1 MRRMTISRS
10 SRTTRTAV
18 AAVAVLLAVPLL
30 GARLSA
36 QDTTK
41 AKPAPTDTTKAKAAP
56 ADTAS
61 SLLQQAAT
69 GDTHVVAK
77 GETLWSIARLYFNDP
92 LLWPEIY
99 RLNTATVEDPHWIY
113 PGQVLQINGNA
124 DTTTVVAQTDTT
136 KVVAQTPTP
145 VDTVHADTV
154 KADTMHAVAVDT
166 TPKADTT
173 AVAAP
178 PAADTTG
185 PPPPEETVS
194 NDNGETIFD
203 HPITPKQQVE
213 NQLRAYLHQVYRPV
227 RPGEFY
233 SAGWLTEGEK
243 LPWGEVVGNTA
254 RPAITRLSQVTEA
267 GQYEEIAISP
277 PGNASYH
284 VGDSL
289 LLARRDRDVSGWGD
303 VIVPVGIARVTTVQ
317 PKQVLGTVIQQ
328 YGRIHSGNLAL
339 PLEPFRNPGETRPAP
354 VTQGLE
360 GAIVAQRDLEPLA
373 GTQTIY
379 FIDKGRSEGVVPGDI
394 FEAYRPSTGE
404 MGSASEQV
412 LVQFL
417 IVHTREHSA
426 SALVIGITQPNI
438 RAGTKVRLVR
448 KMPS

>member
-1 MRRMTISRS
+1 MTISRS
-10 SRTTRTAV
+10 SRSTRT
-18 AAVAVLLAVPLL
+18 AVAVLLAVVAIPLL
-30 GARLSA
+30 GARVSA

-41 AKPAPTDTTKAKAAP
+41 AKPAPADTSKAAKP
-56 ADTAS
+56 DTAS

-113 PGQVLQINGNA
+113 PGQVLQVNGNA
-124 DTTTVVAQTDTT
+124 DTTTTVVAQTDTA

-154 KADTMHAVAVDT
+154 KADTAHAVVDT
-166 TPKADTT
+166 TPKLDTT

-178 PAADTTG
+178 AAADTTG
-185 PPPPEETVS
+185 PPPPEPVS
-194 NDNGETIFD
+194 NNNGETIFD
-203 HPITPKQQVE
+203 HPVTPKQQIE

-243 LPWGEVVGNTA
+243 LPWGDVVGATA
-254 RPAITRLSQVTEA
+254 RPAITRLTQLTEA
-267 GQYEEIAISP
+267 GQYQEIAITP

-317 PKQVLGTVIQQ
+317 PKQVLGTIIQQ
-328 YGRIHSGNLAL
+328 YGRIHTGNLAL
-339 PLEPFRNPGETRPAP
+339 PLEPFRNPGESRPAP
-354 VTQGLE
+354 VTQGLQ
-360 GAIVAQRDLEPLA
+360 GSIVAQRDLEPLA

-379 FIDKGRSEGVVPGDI
+379 FIDKGRSEGVTPGDI
-394 FEAYRPSTGE
+394 FEAYRPATGD
-404 MGSASEQV
+404 MGTASEQV

>member
-10 SRTTRTAV
+10 SRSTWTV
-18 AAVAVLLAVPLL
+18 LAVLLALPLL
-30 GARLSA
+30 GGGLSA

-41 AKPAPTDTTKAKAAP
+41 AKPDTTAPKAP

-61 SLLQQAAT
+61 SLLQQPAT

-77 GETLWSIARLYFNDP
+77 GETLWSIARLYYNDP

-99 RLNTATVEDPHWIY
+99 RLNTASVEDPHWIY
-113 PGQVLQINGNA
+113 PGQVLQVSG
-124 DTTTVVAQTDTT
+124 DTTTVVAQQPESTQ
-136 KVVAQTPTP
+136 VVAQQAAP
-145 VDTVHADTV
+145 VDTVHADTT
-154 KADTMHAVAVDT
+154 ARMDTTHVAVDT
-166 TPKADTT
+166 TPALDTT

-178 PAADTTG
+178 PAADTTAP
-185 PPPPEETVS
+185 PPPPEPAT
-194 NDNGETIFD
+194 DNYLTIFD
-203 HPITPKQQVE
+203 RPLTPRQQVE
-213 NQLRAYLHQVYRPV
+213 SQLRAYLHQPYRPV

-233 SAGWLTEGEK
+233 SAGWLTEGED
-243 LPWGEVVGNTA
+243 LPWGKVLGNTA
-254 RPAITRLSQVTEA
+254 QPAIHRLSQVTVA
-267 GQYEEIAISP
+267 GEYQEIAIDP
-277 PGNASYH
+277 PGHASYH

-289 LLARRDRDVSGWGD
+289 LLARLDRDVSGWGD
-303 VIVPVGIARVTTVQ
+303 VVVPVGIARVTTVQ
-317 PKQVLGTVIQQ
+317 PRQVLASVIQQ
-328 YGRIHSGNLAL
+328 FGRIHTDNLAL

-379 FIDKGRSEGVVPGDI
+379 FIDKGRSDGVVPGDI
-394 FEAYRPSTGE
+394 FEAYRPATGE
-404 MGSASEQV
+404 MGTASEQV

-426 SALVIGITQPNI
+426 SALVIGITQPDI
-438 RAGTKVRLVR
+438 KAGTKVRLVR

>member
-10 SRTTRTAV
+10 SRTAV
-18 AAVAVLLAVPLL
+18 WAVLLAVPLL
-30 GARLSA
+30 GARLGA

-41 AKPAPTDTTKAKAAP
+41 AKPAPADTAKAAKAAP

-61 SLLQQAAT
+61 SLLQQQAT

-113 PGQVLQINGNA
+113 PGQVLQVNG
-124 DTTTVVAQTDTT
+124 DTTTMVAQTDTT
-136 KVVAQTPTP
+136 HVVAQAPTPT
-145 VDTVHADTV
+145 DTIHADTV
-154 KADTMHAVAVDT
+154 KADTAHAVVDT
-166 TPKADTT
+166 TPKLDTT
-173 AVAAP
+173 AVAAAP
-178 PAADTTG
+178 SADTAA
-185 PPPPEETVS
+185 PPPPEPVAT
-194 NDNGETIFD
+194 DNLTIFD
-203 HPITPKQQVE
+203 RPITPKQQIE
-213 NQLRAYLHQVYRPV
+213 NQLRAYLHQPYRPV

-233 SAGWLTEGEK
+233 SAGWLTEGED
-243 LPWGEVVGNTA
+243 LPWGEVLGNTA
-254 RPAITRLSQVTEA
+254 RPAITRLSQITVA
-267 GQYEEIAISP
+267 GQFEEVAVTP

-289 LLARRDRDVSGWGD
+289 LLARRDRDISGWGD
-303 VIVPVGIARVTTVQ
+303 VIIPVGIARVTVVQ
-317 PKQVLGTVIQQ
+317 PKQVLATVLQQ
-328 YGRIHSGNLAL
+328 YGRVHSGSLAL
-339 PLEPFRNPGETRPAP
+339 PLEPFRNPGETRPAA
-354 VTQGLE
+354 VTQGLQ

-379 FIDKGRSEGVVPGDI
+379 FIDKGRSEGVTPGDI
-394 FEAYRPSTGE
+394 FEAYRPATGE
-404 MGSASEQV
+404 MGTASEQV
-412 LVQFL
+412 LVEFL

-438 RAGTKVRLVR
+438 KTGTKVRLVR